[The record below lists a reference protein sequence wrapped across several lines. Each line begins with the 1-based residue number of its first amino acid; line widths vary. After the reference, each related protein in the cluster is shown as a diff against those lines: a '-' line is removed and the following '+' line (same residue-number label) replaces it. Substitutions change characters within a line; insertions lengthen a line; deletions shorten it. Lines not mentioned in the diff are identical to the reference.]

1 MTDPVNHKANHG
13 RAPVGHTFDQELL
26 SWLGNEDPERQA
38 HDAELLRTI
47 AQQFAMGFD
56 ALSNIGPA
64 VTIFGSARTGP
75 EHPTYELVRSVAR
88 ALGEA
93 GYAII
98 TGGGPGLMEAAN
110 RGARDVGAT
119 SIGCN
124 IELPHEQGSN
134 PYVDISLNFH
144 HFFARKVM
152 FVRYAQAFV
161 VAPGGFGTL
170 DELFEVLTLIQ
181 TGNVRNFPAVL
192 IGDGEWEGMLSW
204 LRERALPDGRIDSD
218 DLTGLHIST
227 DPDEIV
233 QIVQQSRRLAESE

>member
-1 MTDPVNHKANHG
+1 MTSSWKHAHDAEPP
-13 RAPVGHTFDQELL
+13 REPTFDQELL
-26 SWLGNEDPERQA
+26 SLLGDETPGERTK
-38 HDAELLRTI
+38 DTDLLRRI
-47 AQQFAMGFD
+47 AAEFAMGFD

-75 EHPTYELVRSVAR
+75 EHPTYQLVRSVAA

-110 RGARDVGAT
+110 RGARDAGAT

-134 PYVDISLNFH
+134 PYLDISLRFH

-161 VAPGGFGTL
+161 FGPGGFGTL
-170 DELFEVLTLIQ
+170 DELFELLTLIQ
-181 TGNVRNFPAVL
+181 TGNVQNFPAVL
-192 IGDGEWEGMLSW
+192 IGDGEWDGMLDW
-204 LRERALPDGRIDSD
+204 LRERALPDGRIDTD
-218 DLTGLHIST
+218 DLEGLHVAA
-227 DPDEIV
+227 DAKAVVRIV
-233 QIVQQSRRLAESE
+233 EQSRRSAESQ

>member
-1 MTDPVNHKANHG
+1 
-13 RAPVGHTFDQELL
+13 
-26 SWLGNEDPERQA
+26 
-38 HDAELLRTI
+38 
-47 AQQFAMGFD
+47 MGFD

-75 EHPTYELVRSVAR
+75 EHPSYELVRSVAA
-88 ALGEA
+88 ALGHA

-110 RGARDVGAT
+110 RGARDAGAT

-134 PYVDISLNFH
+134 RYVDISLNFH

-152 FVRYAQAFV
+152 FVRFAQAFV
-161 VAPGGFGTL
+161 VGPGGFGTL

-181 TGNVRNFPAVL
+181 TGTVQNFPAVL

-204 LRERALPDGRIDSD
+204 LRQRALPDGRIDSD

-227 DPDEIV
+227 EPGEIV
-233 QIVQQSRRLAESE
+233 RIVEQSRRLAESQ

>member
-1 MTDPVNHKANHG
+1 MDESVSHEREPWRSASSQ
-13 RAPVGHTFDQELL
+13 TFDQELL
-26 SWLGNEDPERQA
+26 SWLGNESPERRE

-47 AQQFAMGFD
+47 AQEFAMGFD

-64 VTIFGSARTGP
+64 VTIFGSARVSP
-75 EHPTYELVRSVAR
+75 EHPTYQLVRSVAA
-88 ALGEA
+88 ALGRA

-110 RGARDVGAT
+110 RGARDAGAR

-134 PYVDISLNFH
+134 PYVELDLQFH

-170 DELFEVLTLIQ
+170 DELYEVLTLIQ
-181 TGNVRNFPAVL
+181 TGTVRNFPAIL
-192 IGDGEWEGMLSW
+192 IGDGEWEGMLDW
-204 LRERALPDGRIDSD
+204 LSTRALPDGRIDSD
-218 DLTGLHIST
+218 DLTGLHIT
-227 DPDEIV
+227 ADPREIV
-233 QIVQQSRRLAESE
+233 EIVERSRRLAESR